1 MRSRSFLRAILT
13 GAIAVA
19 AVVLAVA
26 GFRYLAREPEP
37 AGKFD
42 PAEFVASRPK
52 LDAPYVVTD
61 YDVVD
66 AMLAMAQVRPDDY
79 VIDLGTGD
87 GRIPIAAA
95 RSHGAR
101 GLGVDIDPVRIREA
115 TNNAGAAGVAHR
127 VTFREQDLFATP
139 LGEADVLTLY
149 LTAEVN
155 LRLRPRILSQM
166 RPGARVVSHDFAMGD
181 WRPDRRQR
189 VDSTTIYLWVVPAR
203 AAGRWTLTAD
213 GRTATL
219 DLRQQYQRLEGTISA
234 GGRTSRVEQGQV
246 GGARIRFVASLGDG
260 RQVFEGRVAGNRIEP
275 LQPDAD
281 WHAIR
286 AG

>member
-1 MRSRSFLRAILT
+1 MRSRSFLRAIIT
-13 GAIAVA
+13 GAVVVA
-19 AVVLAVA
+19 AVMLAVV
-26 GFRYLAREPEP
+26 GYRYLAREPEP

-66 AMLAMAQVRPDDY
+66 AMLAIAQVRPDDF
-79 VIDLGTGD
+79 VIDLGAGD
-87 GRIPIAAA
+87 GRILIAAA

-101 GLGVDIDPVRIREA
+101 GLGVDIDPGRIREA

-155 LRLRPRILSQM
+155 LRLRDRILAEM
-166 RPGARVVSHDFAMGD
+166 RPGARIVSHDFGMGD

-189 VDSTTIYLWVVPAR
+189 VGSATIYLWVVPAR

-219 DLRQQYQRLEGTISA
+219 DLRQRYQRLEGTISA

-246 GGARIRFVASLGDG
+246 GGARIRFVANLGDG

-281 WHAIR
+281 WQAVR